1 MKRKKKIV
9 LLCHCILNANSKV
22 EGLATYPSSI
32 TEVLY
37 PLIERGIGIIQ
48 LPCPELTC
56 YGIKRWGHVKEQFD
70 NPYFRRHCQNIF
82 APFID
87 QIIDYKEQ
95 GYEIVGLLGI
105 DGSPSCGVD
114 LTCSASWGGE
124 LEASKDLEA
133 RLGNVNMVPSPGV
146 FISEIKKMLDNLNLS
161 IPIIGINEMN
171 LSASLE
177 RILKSKIC
185 QE

>member
-9 LLCHCILNANSKV
+9 LMCHCILNANSKV
-22 EGLATYPSSI
+22 EGLATYPAALN
-32 TEVLY
+32 EVLA

-82 APFID
+82 KPYID
-87 QIIDYKEQ
+87 QIIDYTEH

-114 LTCSASWGGE
+114 LTCSAPWGGE
-124 LEASKDLEA
+124 LEATKDLEA
-133 RLGNVNMVPSPGV
+133 RLGKVDMIPAPGI
-146 FISEIKKMLDNLNLS
+146 FISEIKKTLEGLDLH
-161 IPIIGINEMN
+161 IPILGIDEMN
-171 LSASLE
+171 LSESMNK
-177 RILKSKIC
+177 ILHSKIC